1 MYEYKRGWCFV
12 MIWLFILLTVATYTF
27 VMKHVLN
34 NIQKPAKVNRSLTQ
48 SNNENQASYHPT
60 PSPR

>member
-1 MYEYKRGWCFV
+1 
-12 MIWLFILLTVATYTF
+12 MIWLFIFLTVATYTF

-34 NIQKPAKVNRSLTQ
+34 NIQKPAKANRSLTQ
-48 SNNENQASYHPT
+48 LKKDNQATYHPT

>member
-1 MYEYKRGWCFV
+1 